1 MVALAKL
8 IVKVALCGWSLFISV
23 MLTECLIVPPPVT
36 AVSILTDADGC
47 GSYCVIVM
55 WSE

>member
-23 MLTECLIVPPPVT
+23 MLTEWLIVPPPIMAVIYLT
-36 AVSILTDADGC
+36 AANGC
-47 GSYCVIVM
+47 DSYCVIVM